1 MGMTPEGRVK
11 SNVRKLFSLWGDEIY
26 HFWPVQS
33 GWGSATLDILGCANG
48 HFFAIETKQSKKDLT
63 DRQDVIRTLMGRSHA
78 KVFRVRD
85 HAELEVFKDWL
96 YSVLGAPPD
105 NLGG

>member
-26 HFWPVQS
+26 HFWPVQT
-33 GWGSATLDILGCANG
+33 GFGSATLDILGCANG
-48 HFFAIETKQSKKDLT
+48 RFFAVETKRSKKDLT
-63 DRQDVIRTLMGRSHA
+63 DRQGVIRTMMQRSHGN
-78 KVFRVRD
+78 VFRVRD
-85 HAELEVFKDWL
+85 DEELAVFRNWL

-105 NLGG
+105 NLER